1 MSTIQARLVA
11 RGRNLLSLVVSL
23 FVLVGLAGVATA
35 DVDDDIVWERE
46 PIRQQR
52 HQRQVTPPKPMRHDT
67 KFSRVPDSKLQI
79 RAVEYDGSTNGTL
92 KVQLKNTEKS
102 AQKFSATGLYFV
114 PEGDPDKAPQR
125 LGAVGP
131 MQLASG
137 SSSKELQSIEVPA
150 GQTIEVALDVF
161 CIDSHRSSPSPRNVF
176 NVGNKR
182 MPKELAAKIEST
194 ADRAVSA
201 ERAKGTHAPR
211 PAAKSAIQSEVWRS
225 RDAKWIELDGEGA
238 QEAAK

>member
-1 MSTIQARLVA
+1 MLTNFSRSL
-11 RGRNLLSLVVSL
+11 RNVLSLAVSL
-23 FVLVGLAGVATA
+23 FVLVGVFGIAAA
-35 DVDDDIVWERE
+35 DDDMVWDGERA
-46 PIRQQR
+46 PVR
-52 HQRQVTPPKPMRHDT
+52 HRPPHKQAPQGPVRHDT

-92 KVQLKNTEKS
+92 KVQLKNTDKT

-114 PEGDPDKAPQR
+114 PEGDPDSAPQR

-131 MQLASG
+131 MQLTAANST
-137 SSSKELQSIEVPA
+137 KELNAIEVPA

-182 MPKELAAKIEST
+182 MPKELASKIESS
-194 ADRAVSA
+194 ADLAVSA
-201 ERAKGTHAPR
+201 ERKKGVAAPR
-211 PAAKSAIQSEVWRS
+211 PAAKSAIQSEVWKA
-225 RDAKWIELDGEGA
+225 RDAKWIDLDGEGA